1 MKNAWAQITLT
12 SEDLVLTPRACEE
25 LVPTSRT
32 CEELAPTNKHLVL
45 SSATGVR
52 LYFFLFFKIISCIFT
67 RVRNHLQNLCTFLG
81 LNNFNAAIFVLF
93 PLNKTRHEIIVF
105 KSATREDWSVS
116 QKSCKLTKHLRP
128 PKKNISLTNNEGILD
143 FN

>member
-1 MKNAWAQITLT
+1 MKNAWTQITPT

-25 LVPTSRT
+25 LAPTFRT
-32 CEELAPTNKHLVL
+32 CEELVPTNKHLVL

-52 LYFFLFFKIISCIFT
+52 LYFFFFSKIILYVIYL
-67 RVRNHLQNLCTFLG
+67 RGLDLCTFLG
-81 LNNFNAAIFVLF
+81 FYNFNAAFFVLF
-93 PLNKTRHEIIVF
+93 PLNKTRHGIIVF

-116 QKSCKLTKHLRP
+116 PQSCKLTKHLRP

>member
-12 SEDLVLTPRACEE
+12 SEDLVLTPRTCEE
-25 LVPTSRT
+25 LAPTSRT
-32 CEELAPTNKHLVL
+32 CEELVPTNKHLVL

-52 LYFFLFFKIISCIFT
+52 LYFFFFPKIISYIFT
-67 RVRNHLQNLCTFLG
+67 RVINHLQNLCTFLG
-81 LNNFNAAIFVLF
+81 FDNFNAAIFVLF
-93 PLNKTRHEIIVF
+93 SLNKTRHGIIVF

-116 QKSCKLTKHLRP
+116 PQSCKLAKHLRP

>member
-1 MKNAWAQITLT
+1 MKNAWAQITLI
-12 SEDLVLTPRACEE
+12 SEDLVLTPRTCEE
-25 LVPTSRT
+25 KAPTSRT
-32 CEELAPTNKHLVL
+32 CEELVPTNKHLVL
-45 SSATGVR
+45 SSVTGVR
-52 LYFFLFFKIISCIFT
+52 LYFLFSKIISYIFT

-81 LNNFNAAIFVLF
+81 FNNFNAAIFVLF
-93 PLNKTRHEIIVF
+93 PLNKPRHGIIVF

-116 QKSCKLTKHLRP
+116 PQSCKLTKHFRP

>member
-1 MKNAWAQITLT
+1 MKNAWAHITLT
-12 SEDLVLTPRACEE
+12 SEDFVLTPRACEE
-25 LVPTSRT
+25 LAPTSRT
-32 CEELAPTNKHLVL
+32 CEELVPTNKHLVL
-45 SSATGVR
+45 SLLLVSV
-52 LYFFLFFKIISCIFT
+52 YISFFSKIISYIFT

-93 PLNKTRHEIIVF
+93 PLNKTRHGIIFF

-116 QKSCKLTKHLRP
+116 PQPCKLTKHLRP

>member
-12 SEDLVLTPRACEE
+12 CEDLVLTPRACEE
-25 LVPTSRT
+25 LAPTSRT
-32 CEELAPTNKHLVL
+32 CEELVPTIKHLVL

-52 LYFFLFFKIISCIFT
+52 LYFYFQKVYPIYT

-81 LNNFNAAIFVLF
+81 FNNFNAAIFVLF
-93 PLNKTRHEIIVF
+93 PLNKTRHGIIVF
-105 KSATREDWSVS
+105 KSATREYWSVS
-116 QKSCKLTKHLRP
+116 PQSCKLTKHLRP

-143 FN
+143 FNR